1 MELGCSTLLYGNF
14 PLEVALRGIKK
25 AGYGAIELAAMP
37 GMSDHMPQAI
47 YESEALLKDL
57 RKQIED
63 SGLAIESI
71 GASTD
76 LLNPEARARFVKLMR
91 AGHILGAPAITSGS
105 GGKADDEET
114 FHSVEVMLNELAPVA
129 HETGVKVSVKPH
141 VGGAVYSTKTSL
153 RMMQLV
159 DTSAIGL
166 NVDASHLWR
175 TPELE
180 IPEET
185 IPSLLPYLVTARIR
199 DTLSRERPIGPVP
212 TQIPGGGALNLK
224 AVVDVFKQKAGLKYI
239 TLEIVGTHANHSVE
253 QIDDVVQRCY
263 DALAPMVSGG

>member
-1 MELGCSTLLYGNF
+1 MELGCSTLLYGNH
-14 PLEVALRGIKK
+14 PLEAALRGIKK
-25 AGYGAIELAAMP
+25 AGYKAIELAAMP
-37 GMSDHMPQAI
+37 GMSDHLPQTVW
-47 YESEALLKDL
+47 ESDSALKDL

-76 LLNPEARARFVKLMR
+76 LLNPDARARFIRLMQ
-91 AGHILGAPAITSGS
+91 AGRVLGAPAITSGS
-105 GGKADDEET
+105 GGGADDEAAFEA
-114 FHSVEVMLNELAPVA
+114 VAKMLNGLAPVA

-141 VGGAVYSTKTSL
+141 VGGAVYSTKTAL

-159 DTSAIGL
+159 DTTAVGL

-212 TQIPGGGALNLK
+212 TQIPGGGALNLQ
-224 AVVDVFKQKAGLKYI
+224 AVINVFKQKPGLKYV
-239 TLEIVGTHANHSVE
+239 TLEIVGTHANHSIE
-253 QIDDVVQRCY
+253 QVDEVVQRCY
-263 DALAPMVSGG
+263 DALAPMASGG